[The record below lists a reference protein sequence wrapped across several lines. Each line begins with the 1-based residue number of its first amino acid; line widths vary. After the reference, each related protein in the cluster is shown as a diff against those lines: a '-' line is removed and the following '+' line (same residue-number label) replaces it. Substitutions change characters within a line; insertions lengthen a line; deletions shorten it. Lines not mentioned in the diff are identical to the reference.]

1 MIVLRDKDFSKK
13 SKSNEEKAK
22 TAGKVA
28 MGVGTGAAVAG
39 GITENIIANKVVEK
53 AAKKVGGYK
62 DGFGVSSGIRVPLR
76 DPVLNIVN
84 PDLARSRAQQAA
96 NRGMEMA
103 QRTLKANKGFRRA
116 VKADKIGTGVAL
128 AGSGLYAAGK
138 LAKKK
143 NKD

>member
-1 MIVLRDKDFSKK
+1 MIVLRDKDFSK
-13 SKSNEEKAK
+13 KSNEEKAK

-39 GITENIIANKVVEK
+39 GIAENVITNKAVEK
-53 AAKKVGGYK
+53 AAKKVGGWK
-62 DGFGVSSGIRVPLR
+62 EGVGLTSRIKVPYNATLS
-76 DPVLNIVN
+76 IFN
-84 PDLARSRAQQAA
+84 PELAKVAAQNAA
-96 NRGMEMA
+96 DRGTEMA

-128 AGSGLYAAGK
+128 AGGGLYAAGK

-143 NKD
+143 KNK